1 MRESLKLALHLAC
14 CLIVL
19 PEVLSYRIRAAIMGS
34 DRAIQGSSQLLGLLP
49 GLLGCYLRTAFYR
62 MTVAE
67 FDRTARVEFGTLISK
82 SGVRFGQNAY
92 VGPGCHLGLVTIG
105 DDALI
110 AAGVHIPSGGQI
122 HGIDLVDR
130 PIREQEGVVQRISIG
145 SGAWIGA
152 NAVVMVD
159 VGANAIVAAGAVVT
173 HPVPDWAIVAGVPAR
188 LVRMRRDEDST
199 NAPRQSDRLEVVGEL
214 VTR

>member
-1 MRESLKLALHLAC
+1 MRESLKFALHLAC

-19 PEVLSYRIRAAIMGS
+19 PEVLSYRLRAALMGA

-49 GLLGCYLRTAFYR
+49 GLAGCYLRTAFYR
-62 MTVAE
+62 LTLAE
-67 FDRTARVEFGTLISK
+67 FDRTARVEFGTLLSK
-82 SGVRFGQNAY
+82 SGVRFGRNAY
-92 VGPGCHLGLVTIG
+92 VGPGCYLGLVTIG

-110 AAGVHIPSGGQI
+110 AAGVHIPSGNQI

-130 PIREQEGVVQRISIG
+130 PIREQDGIIQRISIG
-145 SGAWIGA
+145 TGAWIGA
-152 NAVVMVD
+152 NAVVMAD

-173 HPVPDWAIVAGVPAR
+173 HPVPDWSVVAGVPAR
-188 LVRMRRDEDST
+188 LVRMRREETSNT
-199 NAPRQSDRLEVVGEL
+199 TPPNVVRYEAAEEL